1 MIFTHRIPSLK
12 AISEHS
18 ERFPMIDVSRGEVD
32 VHIRRV
38 HPKYTSEVH
47 IRSSEVTYGGNS
59 TGYNNGLNEMAGI
72 LLGGRSVN
80 F

>member
-12 AISEHS
+12 AIFEHS

-38 HPKYTSEVH
+38 HPKYTSEVR
-47 IRSSEVTYGGNS
+47 IRSSEVKYRGNS
-59 TGYNNGLNEMAGI
+59 TGYNIGLNEMAGI
-72 LLGGRSVN
+72 LLGGRSVI

>member
-1 MIFTHRIPSLK
+1 MIFTHTIPSLK
-12 AISEHS
+12 AIFEHS
-18 ERFPMIDVSRGEVD
+18 ERFPMIEVSRGELD
-32 VHIRRV
+32 VQIRRV